1 MIVDVAFGF
10 LGSGKT
16 TFITQVLKAWGADE
30 KIVVLVNEFGEVG
43 IDGDLLASRG
53 GNVVEMPSGCIC
65 CTLQTDFRTQLLDIS
80 RSIQP
85 ERVIIEPTGVA
96 TIGQIEEILASQLFE
111 QVIDE
116 LHKILVIDATGFMEL
131 YRANRHFVESQVES
145 AHIVLLNK
153 CDLVDKKMAMLTR
166 SAVAG
171 INPEIAILKTEFGAV
186 DWGEYR
192 LSLTSARVIGERSA
206 SPGKQTQLQE
216 TEKGSLSPFP
226 TWQSTSEHPEEDS
239 GVHHFHEEENALGY
253 ESIGFVYDETSFD
266 RQKLEELFQKLITA
280 ETGTGMGAI
289 VRAKGIFRCD
299 DRWILM
305 EIASKEYSSQPVREF
320 RQSKVS
326 IIGKDLKKEMLKAAF
341 EQCASG

>member
-43 IDGDLLASRG
+43 IDGELLASRG
-53 GNVVEMPSGCIC
+53 GDVVEMPSGCIC

-80 RSIQP
+80 RSIEP

-131 YRANRHFVESQVES
+131 YRANRSFVESQVES

-153 CDLVDKKMAMLTR
+153 CDLVDKKKAMLTR

-171 INPEIAILKTEFGAV
+171 INPEIAILKTVFGAV
-186 DWGEYR
+186 DWDEYR
-192 LSLTSARVIGERSA
+192 LSLTLALGSAERPAFPGE
-206 SPGKQTQLQE
+206 QTQLRGTGKE
-216 TEKGSLSPFP
+216 TSSPFP
-226 TWQSTSEHPEEDS
+226 LWHSTPEHPEEDS

-266 RQKLEELFQKLITA
+266 RKKLEELFQRLIAA
-280 ETGTGMGAI
+280 ETGMGAI

-299 DRWILM
+299 DRWVLM
-305 EIASKEYSSQPVREF
+305 EIASKEYSSQPVRSF
-320 RQSKVS
+320 KQSKVS
-326 IIGKDLKKEMLKAAF
+326 IIGKDLKKEILKAAF
-341 EQCASG
+341 EECASG

>member
-43 IDGDLLASRG
+43 IDGELLASRG

-65 CTLQTDFRTQLLDIS
+65 CTLQSDFRTQLLDIS

-111 QVIDE
+111 QIIDE

-131 YRANRHFVESQVES
+131 YRANRRFVESQVES

-153 CDLVDKKMAMLTR
+153 CDLVDKKVAMLTQ

-171 INPEIAILKTEFGAV
+171 INPEIAILRTIFGAV
-186 DWGEYR
+186 DWQEYR
-192 LSLTSARVIGERSA
+192 LSLTPARLFGERWV
-206 SPGKQTQLQE
+206 SPSEPTQLRE
-216 TEKGSLSPFP
+216 AEKEDSSPFP
-226 TWQSTSEHPEEDS
+226 MWHSESEHPEEHA

-253 ESIGFVYDETSFD
+253 ESIGFVYDQTSFN
-266 RQKLEELFQKLITA
+266 RKQLEELFQRLIVA
-280 ETGTGMGAI
+280 ESGMGAI
-289 VRAKGIFRCD
+289 VRAKGIFRCG
-299 DRWILM
+299 DRWVLM
-305 EIASKEYSSQPVREF
+305 EIASREYSSQPVREF
-320 RQSKVS
+320 KQSKVS
-326 IIGKDLKKEMLKAAF
+326 IIGKNLKREMLQAAF
-341 EQCASG
+341 EKCAIG

>member
-1 MIVDVAFGF
+1 
-10 LGSGKT
+10 
-16 TFITQVLKAWGADE
+16 
-30 KIVVLVNEFGEVG
+30 
-43 IDGDLLASRG
+43 
-53 GNVVEMPSGCIC
+53 
-65 CTLQTDFRTQLLDIS
+65 
-80 RSIQP
+80 
-85 ERVIIEPTGVA
+85 
-96 TIGQIEEILASQLFE
+96 
-111 QVIDE
+111 
-116 LHKILVIDATGFMEL
+116 MEL

-171 INPEIAILKTEFGAV
+171 INPEIAILKTELGAV